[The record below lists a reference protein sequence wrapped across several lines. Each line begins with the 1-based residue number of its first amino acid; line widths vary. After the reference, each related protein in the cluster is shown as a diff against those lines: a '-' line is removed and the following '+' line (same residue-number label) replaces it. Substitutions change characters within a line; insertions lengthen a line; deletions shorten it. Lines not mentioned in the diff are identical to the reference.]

1 MKVALLCIGSELTVG
16 AISETNSNI
25 LSSKLEKYG
34 HEIETIII
42 VPDDLAVISAQI
54 QYLCEHYDYI
64 FVSGGLGN
72 TFDDITRE
80 AVSNF
85 TKLPLKKNLDLPE
98 KMAYTISDAQ
108 VFSNKVGL
116 APGMIVDFN
125 DKKIIL
131 LPGVPA
137 EFDYLLDEILEKLF
151 LEKISNLYVYFY
163 HLLLRFERSVEKEL
177 PDELLNDYEV
187 FLTILGLDSEVLL
200 ILRTDSE
207 KKAKYWDKRLRKI
220 FKDCLYYA
228 GTTRSNFE
236 TEICKILKMKGQTLS
251 VAESCTGGL
260 LSSRLAVIPG
270 VSSVYLGTIVTY
282 SIDSK
287 KKLCGFSGNT
297 VSPEAALS
305 IAKAS
310 KDFFDSDWAIG
321 VVCYAGP
328 EGDNVGQSY
337 ISIVGDKTY
346 SFEKAFKGGRNFI
359 LKRVSSFA
367 LANFLEVISKR

>member
-1 MKVALLCIGSELTVG
+1 MKVALLCVGSELTIG
-16 AISETNSNI
+16 AVSETNSNL

-34 HEIETIII
+34 HEIETIIVI
-42 VPDDLAVISAQI
+42 PDDLVIISAQI
-54 QYLCEHYDYI
+54 QYLCEFYDYI
-64 FVSGGLGN
+64 FISGGLGN
-72 TFDDITRE
+72 TFDDLTRE

-85 TKLPLKKNLDLPE
+85 TKLPLEKNLDLPE
-98 KMAYTISDAQ
+98 KMAYTISGAQ
-108 VFSNKVGL
+108 VFLNKVGL

-125 DKKIIL
+125 NKKIIL

-151 LEKISNLYVYFY
+151 LENKDKLYIFFY

-177 PDELLNDYEV
+177 PNELLNDFEV
-187 FLTILGLDSEVLL
+187 SLTILGLDSEVLL
-200 ILRTDSE
+200 ILKTDSE
-207 KKAKYWDKRLRKI
+207 KKAKYWDKRLKKI

-228 GTTRSNFE
+228 STRSSNFE
-236 TEICKILKMKGQTLS
+236 TEIYKVLKKKNQTLS

-270 VSSVYLGTIVTY
+270 ISSVYLGTIVAY
-282 SIDSK
+282 SVDSK

-297 VSPEAALS
+297 VSPEAALA

-310 KDFFDSDWAIG
+310 KDLFDSNWAIG

-328 EGDNVGQSY
+328 DGGNIGQSY

-346 SFEKAFKGGRNFI
+346 SFEKIFKGDRSFI

-367 LANFLEVISKR
+367 LANFLGVISKG